1 MSEAMQ
7 GGDRHA
13 WETEYAALAD
23 DLRIGPL
30 EALPEL
36 LDLVER
42 MLDAAGYEEAEPGAA
57 VEREVDVVL
66 ERVREVIRRYEGGL
80 PVGNDDAFQA
90 AAELRELYTALLDH
104 PEVEAGA
111 DLLGRS

>member
-7 GGDRHA
+7 GDDRHA
-13 WETEYAALAD
+13 WETEYAALED
-23 DLRIGPL
+23 DLRVTPL

-42 MLDAAGYEEAEPGAA
+42 MLEAAGYADADPAA
-57 VEREVDVVL
+57 SLERDVDVVL
-66 ERVREVIRRYEGGL
+66 ERAREAIRRYEAGL

-90 AAELRELYTALLDH
+90 TAELRELYKALLDH
-104 PEVEAGA
+104 PEAEAGA
-111 DLLGRS
+111 DLPGSA